1 MSLLLDAL
9 KKAAEKKAKLG
20 TRNEKNDATE
30 IDETALDA
38 TEQHSTVIDSTLRAE
53 PTELT
58 SLEATSIDATELDA
72 TATEFSGDK
81 SGLTET
87 TQEFAAID
95 VTQHEPLVSDKT
107 VLDDSTELQ
116 ATSIDETSL
125 EQTELDSTALDATEL
140 DSTAL
145 DATELDSTTLDA
157 TDLDSTALDATELD
171 ATATSLDSTNR
182 ADTTQNLSAID
193 VTQLD
198 DPTSTSQFIDSTAM
212 EATELTESTQ
222 EIPVVKAEDTGL
234 DELEATVADTTA
246 LEQTSL
252 DTTVVDSTTTST
264 LSGRRPDDTGPKLG
278 KLDLTDSDH
287 AEFDIEQDFN
297 LGDDQTTQIG
307 EDYKELN
314 YFGLDSDLTATMQ
327 QTGEKTFEIPSLKV
341 DPDAEELL
349 TEDDVTEF
357 MGDGFVDVE
366 KKSFG
371 APVNRKHPVSSDDTT
386 LTNSESLS
394 LTNFGYDDLSI
405 DYQDE
410 DRSLI
415 LDETA
420 SDTDSLHGYPE
431 SGPNTTG
438 LSLEEIPSDVSTRVA
453 TDSTSTSSS
462 IDIDQLTNDETVT
475 VEGKTS
481 TRTFAP
487 DNYDRTLLNMSDK
500 DASRIFPGMRPDSDA
515 VMTPDYAKKV
525 FLSRSGQQKSH
536 YYKIYAGVGLLLLLV
551 VVLAG
556 LFDLQGEAELIDQR
570 VAGLK
575 RDPMPGVIK
584 SNIGTSPVALFS
596 ATDENADIKALDVL
610 ATADR
615 ESTNSGQQPTQ
626 NLTQID
632 APESVPQKEVPVTA
646 SAKIVDKADTPL
658 KVQQELAKP
667 AEKMQATTVKPE
679 PVATSSLQV
688 SVKNEQSS
696 KDKILNEAYQSYV
709 AGDLNSARSSYSKV
723 LELDQTNRDALLGR
737 AAIHIQ
743 DNEYQLAI
751 DKYQQIL
758 EQNPKDSMA
767 MTSLI
772 AVANIDPQA
781 GEAQLKNLIYEQSDA
796 AYLHFALGNLY
807 GSQNRWTE
815 AQKAYFDA
823 YQYHPQEPNYAY
835 NLAVSLEHI
844 GKPAVAINY
853 YQKALDNRSKGLA
866 TFNSELVVARIEV
879 LTQ

>member
-20 TRNEKNDATE
+20 TRNEKVDATQ
-30 IDETALDA
+30 IDETAIDA
-38 TEQHSTVIDSTLRAE
+38 TEQHSTSIDTTLQTE
-53 PTELT
+53 PTEST
-58 SLEATSIDATELDA
+58 QLEATSIEATEMDA
-72 TATEFSGDK
+72 TAIDTTATEVPSEN
-81 SGLTET
+81 SALTET
-87 TQEFAAID
+87 THEFTVID
-95 VTQHEPLVSDKT
+95 TTQSEPVVTDET
-107 VLDDSTELQ
+107 ELDDTRE
-116 ATSIDETSL
+116 ATSIDDTSL
-125 EQTELDSTALDATEL
+125 EQTELEATQLDSTTVDATEL
-140 DSTAL
+140 DSTML
-145 DATELDSTTLDA
+145 DATEV
-157 TDLDSTALDATELD
+157 D
-171 ATATSLDSTNR
+171 ATATSLDTTKR
-182 ADTTQNLSAID
+182 AETTQEISAIE

-198 DPTSTSQFIDSTAM
+198 DPTSTGQLIDDTEM
-212 EATELTESTQ
+212 QVTELSESTQ
-222 EIPVVKAEDTGL
+222 EVPVFKEAQTEQ
-234 DELEATVADTTA
+234 DEHEATAVDITA
-246 LEQTSL
+246 MEQTSL
-252 DTTVVDSTTTST
+252 DATHVDTTTVDATTTSNQ
-264 LSGRRPDDTGPKLG
+264 SQEDVTGSRSADPGLV
-278 KLDLTDSDH
+278 DIDH
-287 AEFDIEQDFN
+287 AEFDIKQDFN
-297 LGDDQTTQIG
+297 LGDDDQTTQTR
-307 EDYKELN
+307 ENYKELN
-314 YFGLDSDLTATMQ
+314 YFGLDSDLTSKMQ
-327 QTGEKTFEIPSLKV
+327 QAGEKTFEIPSLKV

-357 MGDGFVDVE
+357 MGDGFVDV
-366 KKSFG
+366 KKKPFG
-371 APVNRKHPVSSDDTT
+371 APVNRKYPLSNDDTT
-386 LTNSESLS
+386 LTNSESLT
-394 LTNFGYDDLSI
+394 LTNFGYEDLSI
-405 DYQDE
+405 SFHDD
-410 DRSLI
+410 DSLLK

-420 SDTDSLHGYPE
+420 SDTDSLHGYTDPE
-431 SGPNTTG
+431 TTTG
-438 LSLEEIPSDVSTRVA
+438 LSLEEISSDASTRIA
-453 TDSTSTSSS
+453 PDSTSTSSS
-462 IDIDQLTNDETVT
+462 IDIDQLTSDETIT

-500 DASRIFPGMRPDSDA
+500 DVSRIFPGMRPDSDA

-525 FLSRSGQQKSH
+525 FLSRSSQQKTH
-536 YYKIYAGVGLLLLLV
+536 YFKIYAGVGLLLLLG
-551 VVLAG
+551 VVLVG
-556 LFDLQGEAELIDQR
+556 LFDLQDESDLIDQR

-584 SNIGTSPVALFS
+584 SNIGDTPVPLFK
-596 ATDENADIKALDVL
+596 AVEENADIKALDVL
-610 ATADR
+610 ATAER
-615 ESTNSGQQPTQ
+615 ESDPQQQ
-626 NLTQID
+626 QLDDLSKLD
-632 APESVPQKEVPVTA
+632 AVES
-646 SAKIVDKADTPL
+646 S
-658 KVQQELAKP
+658 QQEEVAVSDGMPITDNKDIPANMQQALSKPDPQMQTARVKP
-667 AEKMQATTVKPE
+667 AAVTS
-679 PVATSSLQV
+679 SSLQV
-688 SVKNEQSS
+688 SVKNEQDS
-696 KDKILNEAYQSYV
+696 KDRILNSAYQSYM
-709 AGDLNSARSSYSKV
+709 AGDLTSAKSAYSEV
-723 LELDQTNRDALLGR
+723 LQLDQTNRDALLGR

-781 GEAQLKNLIYEQSDA
+781 GEAQLKNLIYEQPDA